1 MGSKRDYGSGSV
13 VEVVEGRKYKLRVR
27 TPPDPVT
34 GREGRRNE
42 TFNGTKKEAQRRL
55 AELVAEHAQRGT
67 GTTATVEELV
77 RRYRAA
83 TPLSEGT
90 SANYDSAWRLV
101 PDRLRRT
108 RAVDV
113 ETEDLEHLYARLVAD
128 GASPHVVRHLHTMV
142 RAAYNRGIKWRLLRF
157 NPATLADVPA
167 VNRRTIPLPSPDAVA
182 RLVASVT
189 DDTRM
194 ALYLRLLLVTGQRRG
209 EALALRWSDVD
220 TGARTVRVA
229 ATVDKNGNVRQ
240 STKNTKDRSTPLDDD
255 TLALLEEWR
264 HEQRLLAR
272 TAGERLADDPW
283 VFAADG
289 DRTGGTPTRGDVM
302 YHRFK
307 RHAAA
312 AGIPDAHPHLL
323 RHYFVT
329 HALDAGIELGVVTK
343 IVGHS
348 RTAVTQD
355 VYNRTVTGA
364 DRRAVDTI
372 AATAPMPPPRRTAS
386 PFDDPIRLRE
396 ATSGATSQSAVLA
409 TLGLTPAAKNYARL
423 RQRCT
428 TLGIP
433 LPAANGHTR

>member
-1 MGSKRDYGSGSV
+1 MARTRDYGSGSV
-13 VEVVEGRKYKLRVR
+13 TEVVPGEKYRLRVR
-27 TPPDPVT
+27 TAPDVLTGTAGRVT
-34 GREGRRNE
+34 E
-42 TFNGTKKEAQRRL
+42 TFHGTRKQAQARL
-55 AELVAEHAQRGT
+55 AELVAENSRRRDAT
-67 GTTATVEELV
+67 AATVEELV
-77 RRYRAA
+77 ARYRKAA
-83 TPLSEGT
+83 QLSEGT
-90 SANYDSAWRLV
+90 AANYDSAWRLM
-101 PDRLRRT
+101 PARLRRT
-108 RAVDV
+108 RATEV

-142 RAAYNRGIKWRLLRF
+142 RAAYNRGIKWRMFRF
-157 NPATLADVPA
+157 NPATLADVPS
-167 VNRRTIPLPSPDAVA
+167 VNRRSIPLPSPDAVG
-182 RLVASVT
+182 RLVGAVT

-220 TGARTVRVA
+220 TGARTVSVS
-229 ATVDKNGNVRQ
+229 ATVDKNGTVRH
-240 STKNTKDRSTPLDDD
+240 STKNTKDRSTPLDDG
-255 TLALLEEWR
+255 TLALLDAWR
-264 HEQRLLAR
+264 HEQELLAR
-272 TAGERLADDPW
+272 TAGTVLVADPY
-283 VFAADG
+283 VFSSDH
-289 DRTGGTPTRGDVM
+289 DRTGATPTRGDVM

-329 HALDAGIELGVVTK
+329 HALDAGVELGVVSK

-372 AATAPMPPPRRTAS
+372 AAVTPVPPARRTAS
-386 PFDDPIRLRE
+386 PFDDPTRLRE
-396 ATSGATSQSAVLA
+396 AATAARSQSGALA
-409 TLGLTPAAKNYARL
+409 ALGLAPAAKNYARL
-423 RQRCT
+423 RQRCG

-433 LPAANGHTR
+433 LPGTPDDTR